1 MTALANARSNA
12 DDHRDTLYRPDRTR
26 QGNTDTDVVG
36 HGASRTADLTRR
48 ILGRS
53 SHMVEG
59 ERSPVHVGIDN
70 HRRWGSIRIA

>member
-26 QGNTDTDVVG
+26 QGNTDTDGVG
-36 HGASRTADLTRR
+36 HGALRTEDLIRR
-48 ILGRS
+48 ILGRN
-53 SHMVEG
+53 SHMAEG

-70 HRRWGSIRIA
+70 HRRWGSIRIV